1 MQLVTPGIGLIFWM
15 LVSFSLV
22 MYILAKFAWKPI
34 MKGIHQRENTIEKA
48 LEAANE
54 AKKEMLQLKA
64 GNEQLLRDAKEE
76 RDALMRDARKMK
88 EAILEEARAKAN
100 EESARIL
107 ENARENIQFEKMAA
121 INELKNQ
128 IATISIDIA
137 EKIIGKELE
146 NKNQQQEL
154 TEKLLKDVKIN

>member
-22 MYILAKFAWKPI
+22 LFVLGKYAWGPI
-34 MKGIHQRENTIEKA
+34 MKGIHQREDSIEKA

-64 GNEQLLRDAKEE
+64 GNEQLLRDAKDE
-76 RDALMRDARKMK
+76 RDALMRDARKVR
-88 EAILEEARAKAN
+88 EAILEEARQKAN
-100 EESARIL
+100 EEAARIM

-128 IATISIDIA
+128 IATISIEIA
-137 EKIIGKELE
+137 EKVIGKELE
-146 NKNQQQEL
+146 NKKAQQEL

>member
-1 MQLVTPGIGLIFWM
+1 MQLVTPGIGLLFWM

-22 MYILAKFAWKPI
+22 MYVLGKYAWKPI
-34 MKGIHQRENTIEKA
+34 MKGIHQREDTIEKA
-48 LEAANE
+48 LEAAND

-64 GNEQLLRDAKEE
+64 GNEQLLRDAKDE
-76 RDALMRDARKMK
+76 RDALMRDARKVK
-88 EAILEEARAKAN
+88 EAILEEARVKAN
-100 EESARIL
+100 EEAARIL

-128 IATISIDIA
+128 IATISIEIA
-137 EKIIGKELE
+137 EKLIGKELE
-146 NKNQQQEL
+146 NKDQQQKL

>member
-22 MYILAKFAWKPI
+22 LYVLGKYAWKPI
-34 MKGIHQRENTIEKA
+34 MKGIHQREDTIEKA

-54 AKKEMLQLKA
+54 AKKEMLKLKA
-64 GNEQLLRDAKEE
+64 GNEQLLRDAKDE
-76 RDALMRDARKMK
+76 RDALMRDARKVK
-88 EAILEEARAKAN
+88 EAILDEARIKAN
-100 EESARIL
+100 EEAARIL

-128 IATISIDIA
+128 IATISIEIA
-137 EKIIGKELE
+137 EKLIAKELE
-146 NKNQQQEL
+146 NKEQQQKL

>member
-22 MYILAKFAWKPI
+22 LFVLGKYAWTPI
-34 MKGIHQRENTIEKA
+34 MKGIHQREDTIEKA

-54 AKKEMLQLKA
+54 AKKEMLKLKA
-64 GNEQLLRDAKEE
+64 GNEQLLRDAKDE
-76 RDALMRDARKMK
+76 RDGLMRDARKVK
-88 EAILEEARAKAN
+88 EKILEEAREKAN
-100 EESARIL
+100 EEAARIM

-128 IATISIDIA
+128 IATISIEIA
-137 EKIIGKELE
+137 EKLIEKELE
-146 NKNQQQEL
+146 NKKAQHEL
-154 TEKLLKDVKIN
+154 TEKLLKEVKIN

>member
-15 LVSFSLV
+15 LISFSLV
-22 MYILAKFAWKPI
+22 LFVLGKYAWGPI
-34 MKGIHQRENTIEKA
+34 MKGIHQREDSIEKA

-64 GNEQLLRDAKEE
+64 GNEQLLRDAKDE
-76 RDALMRDARKMK
+76 RDALMRDARKVK
-88 EAILEEARAKAN
+88 EAILEEARVKAN
-100 EESARIL
+100 EEAGRIM

-128 IATISIDIA
+128 IATISIEIA
-137 EKIIGKELE
+137 EKVIGKELE
-146 NKNQQQEL
+146 NKKAQQEL
-154 TEKLLKDVKIN
+154 TEKLLKEVKIN

>member
-1 MQLVTPGIGLIFWM
+1 MQLVTPGIGLLFWM

-22 MYILAKFAWKPI
+22 LFVLSKYAWKPI
-34 MKGIHQRENTIEKA
+34 MKGIHQREDTIEKA
-48 LEAANE
+48 LESANE
-54 AKKEMLQLKA
+54 AKKEMLKLKA
-64 GNEQLLRDAKEE
+64 GNEQLLREAKDE
-76 RDALMRDARKMK
+76 RDALMRDARKVR
-88 EAILEEARAKAN
+88 ETILEQARIAAN

-128 IATISIDIA
+128 IASISIEIA
-137 EKIIGKELE
+137 EKVIGKELE
-146 NKNQQQEL
+146 NKDQQQKL

>member
-15 LVSFSLV
+15 LISFSLV
-22 MYILAKFAWKPI
+22 MFVLGKYAWSPI
-34 MKGIHQRENTIEKA
+34 MKGIHQREDTIERA

-64 GNEQLLRDAKEE
+64 GNEQLLREAKDE

-88 EAILEEARAKAN
+88 DAILEEARVRASA
-100 EESARIL
+100 ESAKIV
-107 ENARENIQFEKMAA
+107 ENARENIQIEKMAA

-128 IATISIDIA
+128 IASISIEIA
-137 EKIIGKELE
+137 EKLLGKELE
-146 NKNQQQEL
+146 NKQQQQQL

>member
-22 MYILAKFAWKPI
+22 MFVLAKYAWAPI
-34 MKGIHQRENTIEKA
+34 MKGIHQREDTIEKA

-54 AKKEMLQLKA
+54 AKKEMLKLKA
-64 GNEQLLRDAKEE
+64 GNEQLLRDAKDE
-76 RDALMRDARKMK
+76 RDALMRDARKVK
-88 EAILEEARAKAN
+88 EAILEDARVKAN

-121 INELKNQ
+121 INDLKNQ
-128 IATISIDIA
+128 IATISIEIA
-137 EKIIGKELE
+137 EKLIGKELE
-146 NKNQQQEL
+146 NKEQQQQL
-154 TEKLLKDVKIN
+154 TEKLLKEVKIN

>member
-22 MYILAKFAWKPI
+22 LFVLGKYAWTPI
-34 MKGIHQRENTIEKA
+34 MKGIHQREDTIEKA

-54 AKKEMLQLKA
+54 AKKEMLKLKA
-64 GNEQLLRDAKEE
+64 GNEQLLRDAKDE
-76 RDALMRDARKMK
+76 RDALMRDARKVK
-88 EAILEEARAKAN
+88 ESILEEARVKAN
-100 EESARIL
+100 EEAARII

-128 IATISIDIA
+128 IATISIEIA
-137 EKIIGKELE
+137 EKLIGKELE
-146 NKNQQQEL
+146 NKKSQQEL
-154 TEKLLKDVKIN
+154 TEKLLKEVKIN

>member
-22 MYILAKFAWKPI
+22 MYVLAKFAWKPI

-64 GNEQLLRDAKEE
+64 GNEQLLRDAKDE
-76 RDALMRDARKMK
+76 RDALMRDARKVK
-88 EAILEEARAKAN
+88 ESILDEARVKAN
-100 EESARIL
+100 EEAARIM

-121 INELKNQ
+121 INDLKNQ
-128 IATISIDIA
+128 IASISIEIA
-137 EKIIGKELE
+137 EKLIGKELE
-146 NKNQQQEL
+146 NKKQQQEL
-154 TEKLLKDVKIN
+154 TEKLLKEVKIN

>member
-22 MYILAKFAWKPI
+22 LFVLGKYAWGPI
-34 MKGIHQRENTIEKA
+34 MKGIHQREDSIEKA

-64 GNEQLLRDAKEE
+64 GNEQLLRDAKDE
-76 RDALMRDARKMK
+76 RDALMRDARKVK
-88 EAILEEARAKAN
+88 EAILEEARVQAN
-100 EESARIL
+100 EEAARIM

-128 IATISIDIA
+128 IATISIEIA
-137 EKIIGKELE
+137 EKLIGKELE
-146 NKNQQQEL
+146 NKKAQHEL
-154 TEKLLKDVKIN
+154 TEKLLKEVKIN

>member
-22 MYILAKFAWKPI
+22 LFVLGKYAWKPI
-34 MKGIHQRENTIEKA
+34 MKGIHQREDTIEKA

-54 AKKEMLQLKA
+54 AKKEMLKLKA
-64 GNEQLLRDAKEE
+64 GNEQLLRDAKDE
-76 RDALMRDARKMK
+76 RDALMRDARKVK
-88 EAILEEARAKAN
+88 ETILDEARIKAN
-100 EESARIL
+100 EEAARIL

-128 IATISIDIA
+128 IATISIEIA
-137 EKIIGKELE
+137 EKLIAKELE
-146 NKNQQQEL
+146 NKEQQQRL